1 MMKKPW
7 SIASCQAAVPT
18 DGLGDGVLDRAVHQE
33 LRGYSALVLVRLTI
47 TE

>member
-7 SIASCQAAVPT
+7 SMAACQAAVPT
-18 DGLGDGVLDRAVHQE
+18 EASVMVDSTVPSIRNSRV
-33 LRGYSALVLVRLTI
+33 SALVLIRLMI

>member
-7 SIASCQAAVPT
+7 SIASCQAVAPT
-18 DGLGDGVLDRAVHQE
+18 AASVMVSVTRPSIRNFRD
-33 LRGYSALVLVRLTI
+33 SALVLVRFTI

>member
-7 SIASCQAAVPT
+7 SIASCQAVAPT
-18 DGLGDGVLDRAVHQE
+18 SASVIVSIIRPSI
-33 LRGYSALVLVRLTI
+33 RNCRYSALVLARLTI